1 MMQRKAVSLP
11 QFSLG
16 KKSVFNLDYLGSPW
30 GPHPCFQEKKSLGS
44 PRGLKSGLPLE
55 PKNSGYPWSLKIQ
68 DTPGETKI
76 RATTGK
82 QTKSGH
88 PQWPKIRASH
98 GGRKSG
104 LPMGWGGQKF
114 GLPLVP
120 KNMRLPIM
128 SLK

>member
-16 KKSVFNLDYLGSPW
+16 KKSVFNLDNLGSPW
-30 GPHPCFQEKKSLGS
+30 GPHPCFQDEKKSGIPQGPKIRATS
-44 PRGLKSGLPLE
+44 EAKKFRLPLE
-55 PKNSGYPWSLKIQ
+55 PKNSGYPWG
-68 DTPGETKI
+68 DKI

-88 PQWPKIRASH
+88 PQWPKIRAPH

-104 LPMGWGGQKF
+104 LPMGVGGQKF
-114 GLPLVP
+114 GLPLVT